1 LPDHNSTDT
10 DTAATIAQ
18 APRLAQ
24 SPRAARV
31 AVIVV
36 FLTHALLFASW
47 TARIPQVK
55 ARLGL
60 SDASLGLALFGAPV
74 GSVAAMVVTGWLLLR
89 LGSRRMVQLTLAGY
103 CLTGLGVGLAGSQ
116 LQLFTALALWG
127 VFQGSLDVSMNT
139 QGISVERAVGRP
151 IMSGFHGAWS
161 IGGFTGAGLGALAV
175 AAAVPLTGQ
184 LLTLGIL
191 AAVIAGLASTRL
203 LPDPPHQQRE
213 HQERSGAVL
222 RHPVVLILGAV
233 ALACMLCEGAAADWS
248 AVYLHDSLRAA
259 PALAGLGYAAFSAT
273 MVALRLTGDRLLAR
287 VPARTL
293 LPVLAAISTLGLA
306 SALLLRIPVAA
317 LLGFAALGIGLALI
331 VPAAFSAAGRLP
343 GIPAGTAVAAV
354 SALGWVGYVGGPV
367 LIGHLAGLI
376 SLPVALALLPLLTAA
391 IALATRATR
400 AFSTPAEAFTGQR

>member
-1 LPDHNSTDT
+1 
-10 DTAATIAQ
+10 
-18 APRLAQ
+18 
-24 SPRAARV
+24 
-31 AVIVV
+31 
-36 FLTHALLFASW
+36 
-47 TARIPQVK
+47 
-55 ARLGL
+55 
-60 SDASLGLALFGAPV
+60 
-74 GSVAAMVVTGWLLLR
+74 
-89 LGSRRMVQLTLAGY
+89 
-103 CLTGLGVGLAGSQ
+103 
-116 LQLFTALALWG
+116 
-127 VFQGSLDVSMNT
+127 
-139 QGISVERAVGRP
+139 
-151 IMSGFHGAWS
+151 
-161 IGGFTGAGLGALAV
+161 
-175 AAAVPLTGQ
+175 
-184 LLTLGIL
+184 
-191 AAVIAGLASTRL
+191 
-203 LPDPPHQQRE
+203 
-213 HQERSGAVL
+213 
-222 RHPVVLILGAV
+222 
-233 ALACMLCEGAAADWS
+233 
-248 AVYLHDSLRAA
+248 
-259 PALAGLGYAAFSAT
+259 